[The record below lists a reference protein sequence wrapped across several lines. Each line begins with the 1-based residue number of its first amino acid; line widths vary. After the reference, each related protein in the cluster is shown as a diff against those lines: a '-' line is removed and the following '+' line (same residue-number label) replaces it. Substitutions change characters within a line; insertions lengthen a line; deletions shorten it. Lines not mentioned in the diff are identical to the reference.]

1 MLKDS
6 FKKGLVMAKLYFS
19 YSAMNAGKSAILLQS
34 AYNYHER
41 GMKTL
46 LLKPEVDT
54 RDPLSNHIVSRIG
67 IKAQAEVFSTDTN
80 LEEFIKQYYYKT
92 KVDCILLDE
101 SQFLTPDQVW
111 QLASISDDFGIPVMC
126 YGLRTDFKGNLFP
139 GSATMLAIADD
150 VREIRTL
157 CWCGR
162 KATMTMR
169 FDAEGK
175 AITDGNQ
182 VDVGGNEKY
191 ISLCRRH
198 WLEKKTAK

>member
-1 MLKDS
+1 
-6 FKKGLVMAKLYFS
+6 MAKLYFS

-80 LEEFIKQYYYKT
+80 LEEFIKQYYNKT

-111 QLASISDDFGIPVMC
+111 QLASISDGFGIPVMC

>member
-1 MLKDS
+1 
-6 FKKGLVMAKLYFS
+6 MAKLYFS

-80 LEEFIKQYYYKT
+80 LEAFIKQYYNKT

>member
-1 MLKDS
+1 
-6 FKKGLVMAKLYFS
+6 MAKLYFS

-67 IKAQAEVFSTDTN
+67 IKAQAEVFSADTN
-80 LEEFIKQYYYKT
+80 LEAFIKLYYNKT

>member
-1 MLKDS
+1 
-6 FKKGLVMAKLYFS
+6 MAKLYFS

-54 RDPLSNHIVSRIG
+54 RDPLSNHIGSRIG
-67 IKAQAEVFSTDTN
+67 IKAQAEVFSADTN
-80 LEEFIKQYYYKT
+80 LEEFIKQYYNKT

>member
-1 MLKDS
+1 
-6 FKKGLVMAKLYFS
+6 
-19 YSAMNAGKSAILLQS
+19 
-34 AYNYHER
+34 
-41 GMKTL
+41 
-46 LLKPEVDT
+46 
-54 RDPLSNHIVSRIG
+54 
-67 IKAQAEVFSTDTN
+67 
-80 LEEFIKQYYYKT
+80 
-92 KVDCILLDE
+92 
-101 SQFLTPDQVW
+101 
-111 QLASISDDFGIPVMC
+111 MC

-198 WLEKKTAK
+198 WLEKKTAR

>member
-1 MLKDS
+1 
-6 FKKGLVMAKLYFS
+6 MAKLYFS

-80 LEEFIKQYYYKT
+80 LEEFIKQYYIKT

>member
-1 MLKDS
+1 
-6 FKKGLVMAKLYFS
+6 MAKLYFS

-67 IKAQAEVFSTDTN
+67 IKAQAEVFSADTN
-80 LEEFIKQYYYKT
+80 LEEFIKQYYIKT

>member
-1 MLKDS
+1 
-6 FKKGLVMAKLYFS
+6 MAKLYFS

-67 IKAQAEVFSTDTN
+67 IKAQAEVFSADTN
-80 LEEFIKQYYYKT
+80 LEEFIKQYYNKT

-139 GSATMLAIADD
+139 GSASMLAIADD

-198 WLEKKTAK
+198 WLEKKTTK

>member
-1 MLKDS
+1 
-6 FKKGLVMAKLYFS
+6 MAKLYFS

-67 IKAQAEVFSTDTN
+67 IKAQAEVFSADTD
-80 LEEFIKQYYYKT
+80 LEEFIKQYYNKT

>member
-1 MLKDS
+1 
-6 FKKGLVMAKLYFS
+6 MAKLYFS

-67 IKAQAEVFSTDTN
+67 
-80 LEEFIKQYYYKT
+80 KQYYYKT

>member
-1 MLKDS
+1 
-6 FKKGLVMAKLYFS
+6 MAKLYFS

-67 IKAQAEVFSTDTN
+67 IKAQAEVFSADTN
-80 LEEFIKQYYYKT
+80 LEEFIKQYYNKT

-111 QLASISDDFGIPVMC
+111 QLASISDDFGIPVIC

>member
-1 MLKDS
+1 
-6 FKKGLVMAKLYFS
+6 MAKLYFS

-67 IKAQAEVFSTDTN
+67 IKAQAEVFSTNTN
-80 LEEFIKQYYYKT
+80 LEEFIKKYYNNT

-101 SQFLTPDQVW
+101 SQFLTSDQVW
-111 QLASISDDFGIPVMC
+111 QIASISDDFGIPVMC

-169 FDAEGK
+169 FDTKGN
-175 AITDGNQ
+175 AITDGQQ
-182 VDVGGNEKY
+182 VEVGGNEKY

-198 WLEKKTAK
+198 WLEKKTSK

>member
-1 MLKDS
+1 
-6 FKKGLVMAKLYFS
+6 MAKLYFS

-67 IKAQAEVFSTDTN
+67 IKAQAEVFSADTN
-80 LEEFIKQYYYKT
+80 LEEFIKQYYNKT

-198 WLEKKTAK
+198 WLEKKTTK

>member
-1 MLKDS
+1 
-6 FKKGLVMAKLYFS
+6 MAKLYFS

-67 IKAQAEVFSTDTN
+67 IKAEAEIFTTDTN
-80 LEEFIKQYYYKT
+80 LEEFIKRYYNKI

-101 SQFLTPDQVW
+101 SQFLTSDQVW

-162 KATMTMR
+162 KATMTLR
-169 FDAEGK
+169 FDTKGK
-175 AITDGNQ
+175 AITDGEQ
-182 VDVGGNEKY
+182 VEVGGNEKY

-198 WLEKKTAK
+198 WLEKKTCK

>member
-1 MLKDS
+1 
-6 FKKGLVMAKLYFS
+6 MAKLYFS

-80 LEEFIKQYYYKT
+80 LEEFIKLYYNKT

>member
-1 MLKDS
+1 
-6 FKKGLVMAKLYFS
+6 MAKLYFS

-67 IKAQAEVFSTDTN
+67 IKAQAEVFSADTN
-80 LEEFIKQYYYKT
+80 LEEFIKQYYNKT

-126 YGLRTDFKGNLFP
+126 YGLRTDFKGNLFA

>member
-1 MLKDS
+1 M
-6 FKKGLVMAKLYFS
+6 FKRFVQKGLVMAKLYFS

-67 IKAQAEVFSTDTN
+67 IKAQAEVFSADTN
-80 LEEFIKQYYYKT
+80 LEEFIKQYYNKT

>member
-1 MLKDS
+1 
-6 FKKGLVMAKLYFS
+6 MAKLYFS

-54 RDPLSNHIVSRIG
+54 RDPLANHIVSRIG
-67 IKAQAEVFSTDTN
+67 IKAQAEVFSTDTK
-80 LEEFIKQYYYKT
+80 LEAFIKLYYNKT

>member
-1 MLKDS
+1 
-6 FKKGLVMAKLYFS
+6 
-19 YSAMNAGKSAILLQS
+19 
-34 AYNYHER
+34 
-41 GMKTL
+41 

-67 IKAQAEVFSTDTN
+67 IKAQAEVFSADTN
-80 LEEFIKQYYYKT
+80 LEEFIKQYYNKT